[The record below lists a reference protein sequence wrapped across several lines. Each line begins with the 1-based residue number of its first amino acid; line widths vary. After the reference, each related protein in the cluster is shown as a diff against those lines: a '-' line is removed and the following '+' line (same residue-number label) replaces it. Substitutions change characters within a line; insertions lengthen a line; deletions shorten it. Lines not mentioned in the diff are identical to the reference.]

1 MKILISESQ
10 VGMINDVL
18 WAHVEKG
25 EGSAFDW
32 KPGDIDNAKKFL
44 VPLSMMIPNQTD
56 DEGNNDVSS
65 NEDQNAIKDIINKIK
80 KGGSVSPILLH
91 KIKDGFLIVDGHHRY
106 AALKQMG
113 KKYGLS
119 VIIPSKNVKFVKDF
133 TKSVQQTKT

>member
-18 WAHVEKG
+18 WADVEKG

-32 KPGDIDNAKKFL
+32 EHGDIDNSKKFL

-56 DEGNNDVSS
+56 EKGNIDMSTTNDQKRLK
-65 NEDQNAIKDIINKIK
+65 NIINKIK
-80 KGGSVSPILLH
+80 KGGNIPPILLH
-91 KIKDGFLIVDGHHRY
+91 KVKDGFLVVDGHHRY
-106 AALKQMG
+106 EALKQMG

-119 VIIPSKNVKFVKDF
+119 VIIPSKNVRFVKDF

>member
-18 WAHVEKG
+18 WADVEKG

-32 KPGDIDNAKKFL
+32 DPGDIDNAKKFL

-56 DEGNNDVSS
+56 EKGNIDMSTTNDQKRLK
-65 NEDQNAIKDIINKIK
+65 NIINKIK
-80 KGGSVSPILLH
+80 KGGSTPPILLH
-91 KIKDGFLIVDGHHRY
+91 KVKDGFLVVDGHHRY
-106 AALKQMG
+106 EALKQMG

-119 VIIPSKNVKFVKDF
+119 VIIPSKNVRFVKDF

>member
-18 WAHVEKG
+18 WADVERG

-32 KPGDIDNAKKFL
+32 EPGDIDNAKKFL

-80 KGGSVSPILLH
+80 KRGSISPIFLH
-91 KIKDGFLIVDGHHRY
+91 KIKGGFLIVDGHHRY
-106 AALKQMG
+106 EALKQMG

-119 VIIPSKNVKFVKDF
+119 VIIPSKEVRFVKDF
-133 TKSVQQTKT
+133 TKSLQQTKT